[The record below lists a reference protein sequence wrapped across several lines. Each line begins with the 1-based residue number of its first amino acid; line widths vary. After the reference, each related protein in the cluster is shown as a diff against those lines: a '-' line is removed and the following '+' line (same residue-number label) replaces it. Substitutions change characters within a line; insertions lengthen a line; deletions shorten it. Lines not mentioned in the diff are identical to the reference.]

1 MLTSD
6 LFAVAN
12 LDKSSLKPLKHSA
25 DLQLYDSEFQTR
37 TALILKAFADN
48 TGAIRL
54 ITVKVQG
61 RRAGGDKG
69 DMSPPEIPMM
79 KFF

>member
-12 LDKSSLKPLKHSA
+12 LDKSSLKPLKQSA

-61 RRAGGDKG
+61 RREGGG
-69 DMSPPEIPMM
+69 TRGTCPP
-79 KFF
+79 